1 MKNNDDG
8 IIIIH
13 GKKYKT
19 VARRVSE
26 FRENTDTKHWSIETK
41 LIHSSHES
49 VVMKAV
55 IKSEGGRIIG
65 TGWAEEYRGS
75 SNINKTSALENCE
88 TSAIGRALASIGLA
102 GSEYAT
108 ANEVTNA
115 IIQQKQLEATEA
127 HVKYMD
133 TVRDCYDEI
142 TAIKEALANDL
153 IDDARAIFKQDLDP
167 VHADIL
173 WKAPSKG
180 GIFTTE
186 ERRKLTEGK

>member
-19 VARRVSE
+19 VNYRVAE
-26 FRENTDTKHWSIETK
+26 FRGHPETKDWSIETE
-41 LIHSSHES
+41 LVHNNPEL
-49 VVMKAV
+49 VVMKAT
-55 IKSEGGRIIG
+55 IKNEEGRVIG

-108 ANEVTNA
+108 ANEVSNA

-167 VHADIL
+167 AHADIL

>member
-1 MKNNDDG
+1 MKNNNG
-8 IIIIH
+8 VVNIH
-13 GKKYKT
+13 GREYKT
-19 VARRVSE
+19 VALRVAE
-26 FRENTDTKHWSIETK
+26 FRELYGNDLGLETE
-41 LIHSSHES
+41 LVHNNQEL
-49 VVMKAV
+49 VVMKAI
-55 IKSEGGRIIG
+55 IKNKDGRIVG

-108 ANEVTNA
+108 ANEVSDA
-115 IIQQKQLEATEA
+115 IIQQKQLQATEA
-127 HVKYMD
+127 HIKYMD

-167 VHADIL
+167 AHADIL